1 VADRQTRDVQP
12 PGFDEG
18 FTTTGHHLTAVDTG
32 WLLVGAAGIC
42 GGLALALVGAGV
54 ATSPLLIPVGAL
66 VGLAGYLAWVAGSSR
81 IVSTVYEEVG
91 DPDRSASGA
100 TGRPGDRTDPTD
112 PDGNWGT
119 AADGGRTAG
128 PDFDHGPGSASDDGR
143 GPREPGSPV
152 DDIWDADERDRVGGW
167 DDWEWADRHWET
179 FEREYDIRD
188 GAGSDGARSP
198 GNDGAGSGGRSRR
211 RSRGRDTTSRQRTDG
226 QQRTNGTQRTGGQRR
241 TDRERDRRT
250 RRSRGRTGRDTG
262 PEHDDAAG
270 GTTGTGGRS
279 RRRER
284 ARDRRRAGTDR
295 EAVRAR
301 EVLGVDADADAAAIQ
316 AAYRERAKET
326 HPDRGGDPE
335 AFKRVQWAYEYLTEE

>member
-1 VADRQTRDVQP
+1 MTGVVPSDARRASP
-12 PGFDEG
+12 RADEG
-18 FTTTGHHLTAVDTG
+18 FTTQGHHLTAVDTG

-81 IVSTVYEEVG
+81 IVATVYEEVG
-91 DPDRSASGA
+91 DPDRSAGAA
-100 TGRPGDRTDPTD
+100 TGRHGERTD

-128 PDFDHGPGSASDDGR
+128 PDFDHGPGSTSGDER
-143 GPREPGSPV
+143 GSREPGSPV

-188 GAGSDGARSP
+188 GP
-198 GNDGAGSGGRSRR
+198 GNDAGQ
-211 RSRGRDTTSRQRTDG
+211 SRGRDTSGSGSRSRQRSRGRSTSGQQQTNG
-226 QQRTNGTQRTGGQRR
+226 QQRTGPGHERR
-241 TDRERDRRT
+241 RD
-250 RRSRGRTGRDTG
+250 RRSRGRTGRRTG
-262 PEHDDAAG
+262 PERGGATG
-270 GTTGTGGRS
+270 GTADTGGGRS
-279 RRRER
+279 RRREE
-284 ARDRRRAGTDR
+284 ARDRRRHGADR
-295 EAVRAR
+295 EAARAR
-301 EVLGVDADADAAAIQ
+301 ELLGVDADADAATIQ
-316 AAYRERAKET
+316 AAYRERVKET